1 MNDFSLPDDL
11 PADEMAEYLRLYLDE
26 TEEQLDALVQALLA
40 LEADSRD
47 PRQIDEA
54 FRLLHSIKGS
64 SALLGLD
71 RITALTHHLESHFVQ
86 IRSGRR
92 TLDAATMGVV
102 LRCIDFLRA
111 CNGQLRAGEPLG
123 SGTELLE
130 QVRALEHGGDTTA
143 AVRPTS
149 PRPPAVPQ
157 SDGPAAGAGRRW
169 RVEVHFLASLP
180 LVELKAELV
189 LARLAAVGRVLDS
202 IPPRERLDQ
211 AADLTRIDVMIDTA
225 AEPAALEAAANADG
239 VDRVIVLSEPVGV
252 ESAGVESG
260 GVEPAQPEPI
270 PVAQSAV
277 ATSPP
282 VVVVASLAPEVPPA
296 AAKRDGDTDQRH
308 AAAATAKPS
317 GETLRIDVDRLDV
330 LLNLAGELLVNRA
343 RIAELLAALGPLF
356 RKSGHAGRSALVAES
371 LRGIIHELG
380 GAGGVEPAVMSAELE
395 DAVELLRQQTDTWNA
410 GRRTFGDL
418 LAAVDQLTRVT
429 RSLQH
434 GVLST
439 RMVPVGPLFSRFR
452 RSVRDIAGELG
463 KKVTLEVTG
472 EKTEID
478 KRMIDELGDPL
489 NHLIRNSIDHGIEPA
504 DVRRRLGKPE
514 TARVRLS
521 AAHRGNSVIITVA
534 DDGGGIDVERVRR
547 KAVERGLVS
556 PDKAAALDDADAIN
570 LIWEPGFSTKESVS
584 AVSGRGVGMD
594 IVRTKVRQLSGSV
607 EVASV
612 HGTGTTFTISL
623 PLTLAITRCML
634 FQVPQAVFAAP
645 IESVREIVRL
655 ADHRVVTVNGRELC
669 DIRGEFLPLVGIE
682 DLFRWG
688 GAGRRAAGRDGAA
701 GDNVVVLRSNARGFG
716 LRVDALLGGQD
727 LVVKPLDENYEH
739 VQGLGGA
746 SILGDG
752 SVCLLLDVA
761 TCIDLAMPQ
770 KGRPAATDAAAW
782 AAGGGPFA
790 P

>member
-11 PADEMAEYLRLYLDE
+11 PADEMAEYLRLYVDE
-26 TEEQLDALVQALLA
+26 TEEQLDALVQALLE
-40 LEADSRD
+40 LEADPADS
-47 PRQIDEA
+47 RQIDEA

-92 TLDAATMGVV
+92 TLDAETMGVV

-123 SGTELLE
+123 SDVELLE
-130 QVRALEHGGDTTA
+130 QVRALERGGEATA
-143 AVRPTS
+143 VAVRPGAAVD
-149 PRPPAVPQ
+149 RPARQ
-157 SDGPAAGAGRRW
+157 PAAEGAAGGRCW
-169 RVEVHFLASLP
+169 RVEIDFLPALP

-189 LARLAAVGRVLDS
+189 LARLAAVGQVLGSSPSRD
-202 IPPRERLDQ
+202 RL
-211 AADLTRIDVMIDTA
+211 AETTELSRIVVVIDTA
-225 AEPAALEAAANADG
+225 ADPAALEAAASADG
-239 VDRVIVLSEPVGV
+239 VSRVTVIMETAPA
-252 ESAGVESG
+252 ESATTEAVSSE
-260 GVEPAQPEPI
+260 
-270 PVAQSAV
+270 QSAATPLV
-277 ATSPP
+277 VDVAPLGPDALSAATSPEADASRRN
-282 VVVVASLAPEVPPA
+282 VAPA
-296 AAKRDGDTDQRH
+296 S
-308 AAAATAKPS
+308 S

-343 RIAELLAALGPLF
+343 RIAELLAAMGPLF

-371 LRGIIHELG
+371 LRGVIHDLD
-380 GAGGVEPAVMSAELE
+380 GAGGVDPAAASAELE
-395 DAVELLRQQTDTWNA
+395 DAVELLRQQTETWNA
-410 GRRTFGDL
+410 GRRTFSDL

-463 KKVTLEVTG
+463 KTVTLEVSG

-504 DVRRRLGKPE
+504 EVRRRLGKPE

-534 DDGGGIDVERVRR
+534 DDGAGIDVDRIRR
-547 KAVERGLVS
+547 KAVERGLVTT
-556 PDKAAALDDADAIN
+556 DKAAALDDADAIN

-594 IVRTKVRQLSGSV
+594 IVRTKVRQLSGTVDVSTV
-607 EVASV
+607 RGV
-612 HGTGTTFTISL
+612 GTTFTISL

-669 DIRGEFLPLVGIE
+669 DIRGEFLPLVGID
-682 DLFRWG
+682 DLFRWS
-688 GAGRRAAGRDGAA
+688 GAGRPAARTAA
-701 GDNVVVLRSNARGFG
+701 TGDNVVVLRANARGFG
-716 LRVDALLGGQD
+716 LRVDSLLGGQD

-739 VQGLGGA
+739 VRGLGGA

-770 KGRPAATDAAAW
+770 KAGRPATADAVAW
-782 AAGGGPFA
+782 AECSGRSA